1 MIDIYAVFAATITV
15 GLAVLLYVAVVSS
28 MRGPV

>member
-1 MIDIYAVFAATITV
+1 MIDIYAVFAAAVTV

-28 MRGPV
+28 VRGPV